1 MRISIIRTGHFNAAH
16 RLYLPQWSDE
26 KNTEV
31 FGKCANP
38 NFHGHNYDFEVK
50 VSGEID
56 PATGMLIN
64 LKELKDIIEKH
75 VEDKFDH
82 RNLNTEIPEFETM
95 TSTAE
100 NLCYLIWKIMR
111 EHLDEDLDVHVRLW
125 ETARNSVEYPA
136 AS

>member
-16 RLYLPQWSDE
+16 RLYLPEWSDE

-50 VSGEID
+50 VTGETD
-56 PATGMLIN
+56 PRTGMLIN
-64 LKELKDIIEKH
+64 LKDLKKIIGEH

-82 RNLNTEIPEFETM
+82 RNLNTEIPEFKEM

-100 NLCYLIWKIMR
+100 NLCYLIWKIVR
-111 EHLDEDLDVHVRLW
+111 NHIDDKYDVHVRLW
-125 ETARNSVEYPA
+125 ETARNSVEFPA

>member
-26 KNTEV
+26 KNNEV

-111 EHLDEDLDVHVRLW
+111 EHLDDDLDVHVRLW

>member
-50 VSGEID
+50 VSGEVD

-64 LKELKDIIEKH
+64 LKELKDIIERH

-111 EHLDEDLDVHVRLW
+111 EHLDDDLDVHVRLW

>member
-50 VSGEID
+50 VSGEVD

-111 EHLDEDLDVHVRLW
+111 AHLDDDLDVHVRLW

>member
-50 VSGEID
+50 VSGEVD

-111 EHLDEDLDVHVRLW
+111 EHLDDDLDVHVRLW

>member
-1 MRISIIRTGHFNAAH
+1 MRISIIRAGHFNAAH
-16 RLYLPQWSDE
+16 RLYIPEWSDE
-26 KNTEV
+26 KNDEV

-50 VSGEID
+50 VSGEVD
-56 PATGMLIN
+56 PRTGILIN
-64 LKELKDIIEKH
+64 LKDLKDIIEEH
-75 VEDKFDH
+75 VEEKFDH
-82 RNLNTEIPEFETM
+82 RNLNTEIPEFQEM

-111 EHLDEDLDVHVRLW
+111 DHLDDELDVHVRLW